1 MKGPRKE
8 ALPMN
13 PRWIHATLT
22 VLVALAV
29 SSPALAFWPFQKGK
43 ITPQTV
49 RPPVYS
55 LPDSTGVEAAGTDLG
70 GGMGA
75 AQTDDIARDRDWVLF
90 APNVIQNNPPN
101 SPWSGGADSSGAI
114 PTAGWLN
121 MKLRIYARP
130 DADSTFKALLAISW
144 HGSAIAATDT
154 ATAARPIDLM
164 DAAAANAWAADT
176 LGYRQYVASTNDT
189 TYRTS
194 AQPGEQ
200 ILVVMSRADG
210 RYWYEIPLA
219 DRQGRWF
226 TSDYT
231 WLRVRVLY
239 VYNSIGNRHPI
250 GGPPVQQF
258 RCDLVGR
265 R

>member
-1 MKGPRKE
+1 MP
-8 ALPMN
+8 
-13 PRWIHATLT
+13 
-22 VLVALAV
+22 
-29 SSPALAFWPFQKGK
+29 
-43 ITPQTV
+43 
-49 RPPVYS
+49 
-55 LPDSTGVEAAGTDLG
+55 
-70 GGMGA
+70 
-75 AQTDDIARDRDWVLF
+75 
-90 APNVIQNNPPN
+90 
-101 SPWSGGADSSGAI
+101 
-114 PTAGWLN
+114 
-121 MKLRIYARP
+121 
-130 DADSTFKALLAISW
+130 
-144 HGSAIAATDT
+144 
-154 ATAARPIDLM
+154 RPILEETRIHPAIREKISALHADIVREVQ